1 MTDVNLRS
9 LDLNLLAV
17 FEAVYEEGNMTRA
30 ALRLCMTQPAVSN
43 AVSRLRVALR
53 DPLFVAGRRGITPTA
68 TAQELFVP
76 IKSALDLIRDSV
88 GGLRGFDP
96 ATSDRTF
103 RLAVIYAPGPRF
115 RGDLLKRLREEAP
128 HISVVLHPAND
139 RHEVHRLMREGRI
152 DLLLDH
158 AQNGDDEL
166 AHVPLWED
174 ELVMIVARDHPRIN
188 GPRTLE
194 QLSEEWFAVHGE
206 PQGPGNLHDL
216 EAAIGN
222 GPQHPL
228 LMTRSQQE
236 LALAV
241 ATSDLVGTLTR
252 RLADSIADL
261 IGLQILPLPFSMP
274 KVNASLVW
282 HRARENDLGHRW
294 FRNRLLD
301 HVPRKVPQ
309 QMAETARAA

>member
-88 GGLRGFDP
+88 GGLRGFEP
-96 ATSDRTF
+96 ASSERTF

-128 HISVVLHPAND
+128 HISLVLHPAND
-139 RHEVHRLMREGRI
+139 RQEVHRLMREGRI

-158 AQNGDDEL
+158 VHTSDDEL
-166 AHVPLWED
+166 MHVPLWED
-174 ELVMIVARDHPRIN
+174 ELVMIVSRNHPRID
-188 GPRTLE
+188 GPRTRE
-194 QLSEEWFAVHGE
+194 QLAGESFAVHGE
-206 PQGPGNLHDL
+206 PQGPGNLHEL
-216 EAAIGN
+216 ETAIGQ
-222 GPQHPL
+222 GPHMPL
-228 LMTRSQQE
+228 LMTRSQHE

-241 ATSDLVGTLTR
+241 ATSDLVGATTR
-252 RLADSIADL
+252 RLAESLADML
-261 IGLQILPLPFSMP
+261 GLQILPLPLDMP
-274 KVNASLVW
+274 RVNACVVW

-301 HVPRKVPQ
+301 LAPRKVPQ
-309 QMAETARAA
+309 ISETARAA